1 MCALALGLGNLA
13 RTVFLELVSQLQGVK
28 DAGSNL
34 LFGTIIMRIIAD
46 WREFVVSG
54 LYPEG
59 MWAYSRWLKPPAR

>member
-54 LYPEG
+54 L
-59 MWAYSRWLKPPAR
+59 

>member
-28 DAGSNL
+28 DVGSNL

-46 WREFVVSG
+46 WREFVVA
-54 LYPEG
+54 
-59 MWAYSRWLKPPAR
+59 AYIPKGCGRIAGG